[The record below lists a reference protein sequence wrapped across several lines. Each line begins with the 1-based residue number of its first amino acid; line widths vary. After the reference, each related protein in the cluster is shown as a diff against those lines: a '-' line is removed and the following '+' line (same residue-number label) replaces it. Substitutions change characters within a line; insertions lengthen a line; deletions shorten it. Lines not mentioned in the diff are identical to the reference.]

1 MFLSI
6 TVVTLPVVHHYFNHG
21 FSWLKSN
28 NVPEYYCSYTTSGP
42 PLLQSWLFFMTLD
55 ILLHEMSLC
64 SVQYSLIA
72 TRTTGIIN
80 DEGNMIYFS
89 RRWETM
95 SRRFS
100 SLSFTLFS
108 QYVICSW
115 GGTGGWGDSKF
126 CTLHTQPTVRIKV
139 HVHQSGSPIYRIII
153 CYPCD
158 QASLH
163 SNQLYLP
170 TSCTQTLQMLLTPP
184 TPLPGF
190 QCIITWYGG
199 FP

>member
-1 MFLSI
+1 
-6 TVVTLPVVHHYFNHG
+6 
-21 FSWLKSN
+21 
-28 NVPEYYCSYTTSGP
+28 
-42 PLLQSWLFFMTLD
+42 
-55 ILLHEMSLC
+55 
-64 SVQYSLIA
+64 
-72 TRTTGIIN
+72 
-80 DEGNMIYFS
+80 
-89 RRWETM
+89 M

-163 SNQLYLP
+163 SNQLLACYMHPNTANVTNSTYTLTRFSVHNYLIQRVP
-170 TSCTQTLQMLLTPP
+170 LGVASRGVFFRPESKAYSMVVHMLTFSMVEQFKQTSMALCFSVVNVYFNFGL
-184 TPLPGF
+184 
-190 QCIITWYGG
+190 
-199 FP
+199 